1 MSKPVF
7 WLKRT
12 YIAMRNAFDDELKQ
26 YNLSTSQFEIL
37 GYLYQTQGWEQKKLQ
52 KCSGVRAA
60 TLTGLLDKLEE
71 RDLLARLPAADDA
84 RAKIVKLTPEGEQ
97 LASQLIDVMH
107 QFEGHILAGF
117 SSAERELLVD
127 WLQRIAYNLGDEGR
141 AGCE

>member
-12 YIAMRNAFDDELKQ
+12 YITMRNAFDDELKS

-37 GYLYQTQGWEQKKLQ
+37 GYLYQTEGWEQKKLQ

-71 RDLLARLPAADDA
+71 RGLLSRYPADDDA
-84 RAKIVKLTPEGEQ
+84 RAKIVKLTPAGDQ
-97 LASQLIDVMH
+97 LASQLINVMH
-107 QFEGHILAGF
+107 QFEDRVFAGF
-117 SSAERELLVD
+117 SPAERELLVD
-127 WLQRIAYNLGDEGR
+127 WLQRIAHNLGDDGR

>member
-12 YIAMRNAFDDELKQ
+12 YIAMRNSFDDELSD

-37 GYLYQTQGWEQKKLQ
+37 GYLYQTEGWEQKRLQ

-60 TLTGLLDKLEE
+60 TLTGLLDKLEK
-71 RDLLARLPAADDA
+71 RGLLARIPADYDA
-84 RAKIVKLTPEGEQ
+84 RAKVVKLTPEGEQ
-97 LASQLIDVMH
+97 IFSQLIDVMH
-107 QFEGHILAGF
+107 QFEDRILAGF
-117 SSAERELLVD
+117 SPAERELLVD
-127 WLQRIAYNLGDEGR
+127 WLQRMAQNLGDEGR